1 MKTPAKTLRRTDAQR
16 LVNELRSVL
25 DQRMET
31 QYGIS
36 KDDYT
41 GRTAFLA
48 GYLGSLVA
56 LVASSSPTALAK
68 LKDSVDWAKS
78 HNNEY

>member
-1 MKTPAKTLRRTDAQR
+1 
-16 LVNELRSVL
+16 
-25 DQRMET
+25 MET

>member
-16 LVNELRSVL
+16 LVNELRENL

-41 GRTAFLA
+41 GRMAFLT
-48 GYLGSLVA
+48 GYLSSLVA
-56 LVASSSPTALAK
+56 QVASSSPAALK
-68 LKDSVDWAKS
+68 QLQFSVAWAETQK
-78 HNNEY
+78 NGY

>member
-16 LVNELRSVL
+16 LVNELRENL

-36 KDDYT
+36 KEDYT

-48 GYLGSLVA
+48 GYLSSLVA
-56 LVASSSPTALAK
+56 QVASASPAALKQLEFTVA
-68 LKDSVDWAKS
+68 WAKS
-78 HNNEY
+78 HDNEY